1 MLAKSPIDI
10 LVTSAVKS
18 KISFLGPVTQSSA
31 EGLLSS
37 EIHFSLWY
45 KLMKGLREV
54 TLIVRSSLHNNIYA
68 WTVVNFCVLCAVLCT
83 WHAPCEPFMVGKL
96 QWGQLAAK
104 LHSHVWQI
112 HVEIQKI
119 QGGGRVC
126 SWHGPCKVS
135 MAWGWTR
142 HAAETCTV
150 MSECCTHLWKPT
162 KGGLGT
168 RQTIYLEKKCG
179 CNCLACPL
187 LFDVFL
193 YLCISP
199 VECFVCVLCL
209 YLSLYFWMV
218 LNWRGA
224 RWPSWEQPSRTTT
237 DHQPSLHRLDLLL
250 GSFLSY
256 FSDIIL
262 IFLGISFSKSSP
274 E

>member
-31 EGLLSS
+31 EDPLSS
-37 EIHFSLWY
+37 EIQFSFWY

-54 TLIVRSSLHNNIYA
+54 TLIVRSSLHNTIYA
-68 WTVVNFCVLCAVLCT
+68 WTVANFCVLCAVLCT

-135 MAWGWTR
+135 MAWGVDSTR
-142 HAAETCTV
+142 SRNLHSHVWVLHTPLKANQGWAWDKTN
-150 MSECCTHLWKPT
+150 
-162 KGGLGT
+162 
-168 RQTIYLEKKCG
+168 YLFGKIW
-179 CNCLACPL
+179 L
-187 LFDVFL
+187 
-193 YLCISP
+193 
-199 VECFVCVLCL
+199 
-209 YLSLYFWMV
+209 
-218 LNWRGA
+218 
-224 RWPSWEQPSRTTT
+224 
-237 DHQPSLHRLDLLL
+237 
-250 GSFLSY
+250 
-256 FSDIIL
+256 
-262 IFLGISFSKSSP
+262 
-274 E
+274 